1 MSTTV
6 ITVGL
11 LRNCIDSQS
20 GELCSNSALCA
31 TSSDVGNVLIRVQV
45 EGIIEMTAGED
56 HEQMTSPLT
65 DPGVCFKSVDFF
77 LCFVFIQICQSLY
90 KSALVKQYFS
100 FCEVVISL

>member
-31 TSSDVGNVLIRVQV
+31 TSSDVGNELIRVQV

-56 HEQMTSPLT
+56 HEPITSPLS
-65 DPGVCFKSVDFF
+65 DPGVCFKPVDCF
-77 LCFVFIQICQSLY
+77 LCFMGNQICQSVY
-90 KSALVKQYFS
+90 
-100 FCEVVISL
+100 